1 MHPPS
6 IDTGSRWMPLL
17 EDHTA
22 SFIVRIWRERGEGTA
37 VCQEWR
43 GSIEH
48 VQTGQRSFFRDL
60 GAIAN
65 FMQPHLHHLGIEAPL
80 RFWDRMTPDL
90 FAGEVGDGAEMPS
103 VVPPVMPPVVP
114 SNPPARAARPRKR

>member
-6 IDTGSRWMPLL
+6 KRHGERWMSLL

-22 SFIVRIWRERGEGTA
+22 SFIVRIWRERGESQA

-90 FAGEVGDGAEMPS
+90 FGEEAAAAPVVAQ
-103 VVPPVMPPVVP
+103 VPPVPVP
-114 SNPPARAARPRKR
+114 RPVRTRKR